1 MASQQPKFAY
11 YKGEIVPF
19 EQATISIMNHTFN
32 YGTGAFGGLR
42 GYWNEDEEQ
51 LFVFRPLDHF
61 RRLLNSAHV
70 LMFDMDYTAEG
81 LTEILLELL
90 RTENWQT
97 NVYIRPL
104 VYVTND
110 LIGVKLHDVDPDI
123 TIFSLPFGSYM
134 SEGGA
139 HVTISS
145 WRRIDDNNIP
155 ARGKIIGAYANS
167 ALIKSD
173 AVNAGFDEALVLN
186 QDGHVSEGS
195 AANFFMAR
203 DGVIYTPPITENIL
217 EGITRRTIIHLL
229 REEIGV
235 EVVERQIDRTE
246 VYLAEEAFFCG
257 TGVQIAPITR
267 IDHRTLGSGQIGPI
281 VNQLRQLYFNVVTGR
296 AEKYRDW
303 LTPVYQAVP
312 AS

>member
-1 MASQQPKFAY
+1 
-11 YKGEIVPF
+11 
-19 EQATISIMNHTFN
+19 MNHTFN

-42 GYWNEDEEQ
+42 GYWNEEEEQ

-70 LMFDMDYTAEG
+70 LMFDMGHTPES
-81 LTEILLELL
+81 LTDVLLELL

-104 VYVTND
+104 VYVSND
-110 LIGVKLHDVDPDI
+110 LIGVKLHDLDPDI
-123 TIFSLPFGSYM
+123 AMFSLPFGSYM
-134 SEGGA
+134 SETGA

-195 AANFFMAR
+195 AANFFMVR
-203 DGVIYTPPITENIL
+203 DGAVYTPPITENIL
-217 EGITRRTIIHLL
+217 EGITRRTVMHLL
-229 REEIGV
+229 SEEIGV

-267 IDHRTLGSGQIGPI
+267 IDHRALGDGQIGPI
-281 VNQLRQLYFNVVTGR
+281 VNELRQLYFNVVTGR

-303 LTPVYQAVP
+303 LTPVYQTVP